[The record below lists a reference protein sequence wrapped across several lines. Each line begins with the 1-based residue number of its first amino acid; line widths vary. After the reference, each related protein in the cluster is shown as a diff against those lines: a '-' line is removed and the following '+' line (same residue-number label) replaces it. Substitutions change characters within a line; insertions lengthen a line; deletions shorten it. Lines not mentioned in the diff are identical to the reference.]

1 MIKKGKRKKN
11 SFYIYGNNEGIV
23 NKREE
28 YVLVVA
34 QSNGTK
40 VLGWAPQ
47 FTCIMGQEYPAMGGP
62 KDGNVVFI
70 GEKWKFFFISL
81 PFSKPYIS
89 REHHNVFDPS
99 L

>member
-40 VLGWAPQ
+40 VLG
-47 FTCIMGQEYPAMGGP
+47 
-62 KDGNVVFI
+62 
-70 GEKWKFFFISL
+70 
-81 PFSKPYIS
+81 
-89 REHHNVFDPS
+89 
-99 L
+99 